1 MLIKEVI
8 NIQNITLRTMSGD
21 TLVSETSLQIKEEDI
36 LIQKIP
42 ENYPLEEAQK
52 VHDFLMSTLA
62 NNSNVI
68 TIGQGVELQ
77 VLSINI
83 K

>member
-1 MLIKEVI
+1 
-8 NIQNITLRTMSGD
+8 MSGD
-21 TLVSETSLQIKEEDI
+21 ILVSEASLQIKEGDI

-52 VHDFLMSTLA
+52 VHDFLMNTLEK
-62 NNSNVI
+62 SSKVI
-68 TIGQGVELQ
+68 TIGQGIELQ
-77 VLSINI
+77 VLSVNN